1 MRADSTRDDSNEHAS
16 ANIASSKT
24 QQLNRINMLP
34 DDCLLHET

>member
-1 MRADSTRDDSNEHAS
+1 MQQAIIRQHINTVKLLR
-16 ANIASSKT
+16 KT